1 MRCLQSNGKKTSDK
15 ENKMATKAEK
25 VLKTEKMKS
34 TGINPARAAI
44 KYVNSG
50 LAGLGLKPAEKLAM
64 KQKLIPIVEN
74 RMKNDRGRTASR
86 AAGIVKREAKARV
99 TKASSGM

>member
-1 MRCLQSNGKKTSDK
+1 
-15 ENKMATKAEK
+15 MATKAEK
-25 VLKTEKMKS
+25 VLKTQTFAS
-34 TGINPARAAI
+34 RGFNPTRAAI

-74 RMKNDRGRTASR
+74 RIKNDRGRTASR
-86 AAGIVKREAKARV
+86 AAGIVSREAKARV
-99 TKASSGM
+99 KKASESM

>member
-34 TGINPARAAI
+34 TGINPTRAAI
-44 KYVNSG
+44 QYVNSG

-64 KQKLIPIVEN
+64 TQKLIPIVEN
-74 RMKNDRGRTASR
+74 RIKNDRGRTASR

-99 TKASSGM
+99 TKASEGM